1 MQCISYHIL
10 YSYYKIQLLMHD
22 NYKHLAAIVN
32 KLQLAILM
40 YIIATITSKGGSRG
54 VIGVR

>member
-1 MQCISYHIL
+1 
-10 YSYYKIQLLMHD
+10 MHD

-40 YIIATITSKGGSRG
+40 YVIATITSY
-54 VIGVR
+54 VIHNYI